1 MLVLNIKNDEFLGT
15 VEKLKEIDFA
25 ESVVLQTLFEYK
37 IKDEQKDFIFKHDS
51 QTRLPPS
58 VSNALTA
65 QTVQITCVKCL
76 LNRDVLAEHR
86 RVSLRPKA

>member
-37 IKDEQKDFIFKHDS
+37 IKDEHD
-51 QTRLPPS
+51 
-58 VSNALTA
+58 
-65 QTVQITCVKCL
+65 
-76 LNRDVLAEHR
+76 
-86 RVSLRPKA
+86 